1 MTADPTPHVEASG
14 TVTGRPGE
22 TAGGIQSLD
31 AALWVLTTMARLDG
45 AVGLSDLAR
54 ACGMPASKTHRYL
67 ASFINSGLVRQNGRS
82 GTYDLGPGAIEIGL
96 AAISRHDFVN
106 SVADQ
111 FSTLTEETG
120 LTGLLCVWGN
130 SGPTVVRW
138 IRAVNFIVTSLGL
151 GSTLPLLSSATGRV
165 FFAWLPEAITEKLM
179 HEELKRA
186 RASGR
191 DIEDME
197 LGGSG
202 PGVKSARA
210 LAARVREA
218 GYATVDGRFIP
229 GLVAASAPIL
239 DWQDEAQAVV
249 TLIGT
254 NPKDIEPGSPAI
266 AALTRFCAEHSVP
279 DLG

>member
-1 MTADPTPHVEASG
+1 MTADPRPHVQVSG
-14 TVTGRPGE
+14 NVTGRPGE

-67 ASFINSGLVRQNGRS
+67 ASFINAGLVRQNGRS

-96 AAISRHDFVN
+96 AAINRHDFVN
-106 SVADQ
+106 SIADR
-111 FSTLTEETG
+111 FSELTEETG

-138 IRAVNFIVTSLGL
+138 IRAANFIVTSLGL

-165 FFAWLPEAITEKLM
+165 FFAWLPETITEKLM

-191 DIEDME
+191 EIGEA
-197 LGGSG
+197 GSG
-202 PGVKSARA
+202 VKGARA
-210 LAARVREA
+210 LAARVRGA

-254 NPKDIEPGSPAI
+254 NPNDIEPGSPAI

-279 DLG
+279 DRG

>member
-1 MTADPTPHVEASG
+1 MTIESPEKLGAERPGAE
-14 TVTGRPGE
+14 RPGE
-22 TAGGIQSLD
+22 ATGGIQSLD

-45 AVGLSDLAR
+45 AVGLSELAR
-54 ACGMPASKTHRYL
+54 ACDMPASKTHRYL

-96 AAISRHDFVN
+96 AAINRHDFVN
-106 SVADQ
+106 SVADR
-111 FSTLTEETG
+111 FGELTEETG

-138 IRAVNFIVTSLGL
+138 IRAANFIVTSLGL

-165 FFAWLPEAITEKLM
+165 FFAWLPETITEKLM

-191 DIEDME
+191 EIGDA
-197 LGGSG
+197 G
-202 PGVKSARA
+202 PGGIVAGVKGARTLTA
-210 LAARVREA
+210 KVRED

-266 AALTRFCAEHSVP
+266 AALTQFCAEHSVP
-279 DLG
+279 KRG